1 MTINITGPQG
11 NVFYILGYAKSF
23 QKQLKA
29 EGITNEIL
37 DSVLTGYTEMNYN
50 EILAKLENTGLFE
63 FTEGD

>member
-11 NVFYILGYAKSF
+11 NVFYILGYAKSV